1 MKKISAEL
9 VAKDAC
15 RGSARGDVVIV
26 VDVLRCTSAIVT
38 ALANG
43 AIDVKAVKTLS
54 EARSLKSRNPTSI
67 LAGERHGFPPRG
79 FDIGNSPREFT
90 PDRVRDRRIIITTTS
105 GTQAIN
111 NASRARIVLIG
122 SFLNVT
128 AAAKTAWEISVNEN
142 SNLTVAMSGKQGSF
156 SLEDML
162 CAGAIIN
169 RWDSKMVEYSD
180 LACAALLAYR
190 NASTDLLRHI
200 LVGNHAQELVEAGFR
215 DDVLF
220 CTELDKWSIV
230 PVLREGSIKIL
241 EKSYR

>member
-1 MKKISAEL
+1 MRKISAEL
-9 VAKDAC
+9 TAKDAH

-43 AIDVKAVKTLS
+43 ALDVKAVKTLS
-54 EARSLKSRNPTSI
+54 EARLLKSRNPTSI
-67 LAGERHGFPPRG
+67 LAGERHGFPPKG
-79 FDIGNSPREFT
+79 FDIGNSPREFSA
-90 PDRVRDRRIIITTTS
+90 DRVRGRRIIITTTS

-111 NASRARIVLIG
+111 NASGARIVLIG

-128 AAAKTAWEISVNEN
+128 AAAETAWKISEDEN
-142 SNLTVAMSGKQGSF
+142 SNLTIVMSGKQGRF
-156 SLEDML
+156 SLEDMI

-169 RWDSKMVEYSD
+169 HWDSSMVEYSD
-180 LACAALLAYR
+180 ATCAALLAYR
-190 NASTDLLRHI
+190 NASADLLHHI
-200 LVGNHAQELVEAGFR
+200 LMGNHAQELVKAGFK

-230 PVLREGSIKIL
+230 PVLREGSITIL
-241 EKSYR
+241 EES

>member
-1 MKKISAEL
+1 MVRRISAEL
-9 VAKDAC
+9 VAKDAS

-43 AIDVKAVKTLS
+43 AVDVKAVKTIR

-67 LAGERHGFPPRG
+67 LAGERDGFPPKG

-90 PDRVRDRRIIITTTS
+90 QDRVRDRRIIMTTTS
-105 GTQAIN
+105 GTQAID
-111 NASRARIVLIG
+111 NASKARIVLLG

-128 AAAKTAWEISVNEN
+128 ATARTAWEIAEKEN
-142 SNLTVAMSGKQGSF
+142 SNLTIAMSGKQGSF

-169 RWDSKMVEYSD
+169 HWDSNMVEYSD
-180 LACAALLAYR
+180 AAYASLLAYR
-190 NASTDLLRHI
+190 SASSDLLRHI
-200 LVGNHAQELVEAGFR
+200 LMGNHAQELVEAGFR
-215 DDVLF
+215 DDVFF
-220 CTELDKWSIV
+220 CVESDKWSIV
-230 PVLREGSIKIL
+230 PFLREDSIRIL
-241 EKSYR
+241 EKS

>member
-1 MKKISAEL
+1 MVRKISAEL
-9 VAKDAC
+9 VAKDAR

-43 AIDVKAVKTLS
+43 AIDVRAVKTLS

-67 LAGERHGFPPRG
+67 LAGERHGFPPKG

-111 NASRARIVLIG
+111 NASRARIVLMG

-128 AAAKTAWEISVNEN
+128 AAAEAAWKISEDEN
-142 SNLTVAMSGKQGSF
+142 SNLTIAMSGKQGSF

-169 RWDSKMVEYSD
+169 HWDSSIVEYSD
-180 LACAALLAYR
+180 VARAALLAYR
-190 NASTDLLRHI
+190 NASTDLLRHV
-200 LVGNHAQELVEAGFR
+200 LVGNHAQELVNAGFK

-230 PVLREGSIKIL
+230 PVLKEGSIRIL
-241 EKSYR
+241 EEN